1 MKLVQDHPMPT
12 RKPGQVRHSSLQPF
26 IHTGSG
32 SSLLWELY
40 DTCLTLPPPC
50 AWSTAWSCSL
60 VQAASIQQYAK
71 HVAMHSSGRCLYC
84 LRGASATASPRAT
97 RLVDDF
103 RCIVLVLLVPVCLQV
118 LVRIHSSTV
127 NPVDTAIRSGA
138 LPIKFPK
145 VGSVL
150 ARLTWVE
157 DVCALRLVCCGE
169 SAATTDNACTSA

>member
-1 MKLVQDHPMPT
+1 MQAVIINQTGGVEVMKLVQDHPMPT

-97 RLVDDF
+97 RLVDDLMMMH
-103 RCIVLVLLVPVCLQV
+103 CAGAAGSCLFAGV
-118 LVRIHSSTV
+118 GPHSQL
-127 NPVDTAIRSGA
+127 NCEP
-138 LPIKFPK
+138 
-145 VGSVL
+145 
-150 ARLTWVE
+150 
-157 DVCALRLVCCGE
+157 C
-169 SAATTDNACTSA
+169 